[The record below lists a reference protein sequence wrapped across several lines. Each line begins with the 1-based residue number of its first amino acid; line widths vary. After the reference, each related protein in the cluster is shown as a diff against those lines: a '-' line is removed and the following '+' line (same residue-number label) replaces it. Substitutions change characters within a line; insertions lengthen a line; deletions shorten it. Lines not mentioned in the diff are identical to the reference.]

1 MASLMR
7 ILRDD
12 ERLSSHVK
20 KTHYNQQDTRGL
32 TALHWAVRTQ
42 HLACTTQL
50 LQASEAVKNS

>member
-1 MASLMR
+1 MR

-42 HLACTTQL
+42 HLACTTQI
-50 LQASEAVKNS
+50 LQASKAVKNS